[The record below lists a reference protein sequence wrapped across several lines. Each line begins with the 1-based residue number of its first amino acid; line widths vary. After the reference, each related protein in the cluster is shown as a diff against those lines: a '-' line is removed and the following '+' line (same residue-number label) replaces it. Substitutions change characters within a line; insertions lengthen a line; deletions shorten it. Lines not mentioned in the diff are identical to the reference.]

1 MPLDFCLV
9 EPAFAE
15 PFLMEMEYSLEYSSI
30 VGPRVFQM
38 DMGEFDHFEP
48 LWKFLRTVGV
58 NPQFLQDFLILPEQV
73 AAATQVMNS
82 LWPEIHR
89 TRQFF
94 HPDDDPFWAL
104 RDLLERAAANG
115 EGLLALCD

>member
-15 PFLMEMEYSLEYSSI
+15 PFLMEMDYSSI
-30 VGPRVFQM
+30 AGPRVFQM
-38 DMGEFDHFEP
+38 EMGEFDHFEP
-48 LWKFLRTVGV
+48 LWKFLRNLGV
-58 NPQFLQDFLILPEQV
+58 NAWYSDDFLILPEHIV
-73 AAATQVMNS
+73 AASNTMNS

-94 HPDDDPFWAL
+94 HPDDEPFWAL
-104 RDLLERAAANG
+104 RDLLERAATEEN
-115 EGLLALCD
+115 GLLAVCD